1 LFANHVGI
9 APSPAHLMASDDRT
23 HCP

>member
-1 LFANHVGI
+1 LFANHVGN